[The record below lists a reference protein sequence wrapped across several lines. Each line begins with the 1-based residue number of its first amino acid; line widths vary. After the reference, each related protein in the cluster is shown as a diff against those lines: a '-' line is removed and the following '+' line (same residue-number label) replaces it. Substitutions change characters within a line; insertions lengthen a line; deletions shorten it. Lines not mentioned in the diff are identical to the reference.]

1 MFEKILKKQ
10 SSTLPLKSVISDV
23 HFIYIRLMFC
33 LTLPWWKA
41 RCERAKRVNI
51 DVIFWWYLLKC
62 ANLKR
67 KSFLISIAGSRHI
80 NFLKKLLHT
89 FMIGSK
95 KYYPHSFNLFF
106 LYFSSSSPSP
116 SSSCSPSSH
125 FGLHDH
131 NLAQTFILNL
141 PLILIS

>member
-80 NFLKKLLHT
+80 NFLKKLDHAWHWNVRFDIQTDAMTKSSYFRHLWKIIKLIKIVNQHT
-89 FMIGSK
+89 QRMEEIK
-95 KYYPHSFNLFF
+95 
-106 LYFSSSSPSP
+106 
-116 SSSCSPSSH
+116 
-125 FGLHDH
+125 
-131 NLAQTFILNL
+131 QRI
-141 PLILIS
+141 